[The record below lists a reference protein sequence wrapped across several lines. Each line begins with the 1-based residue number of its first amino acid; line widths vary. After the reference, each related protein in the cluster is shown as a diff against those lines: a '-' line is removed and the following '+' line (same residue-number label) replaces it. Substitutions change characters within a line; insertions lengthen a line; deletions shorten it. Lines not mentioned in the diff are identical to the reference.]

1 MGQCTM
7 LSIAQSAATELWMLL
22 QRGFGGVDMHSPYRQ
37 VCHILGMA
45 LTSQESP
52 DASPIT
58 QEQWQQAKDLS
69 TRIFDQYVLMYFRK
83 PSEMQGLS
91 DDERRRIEVTMGMF
105 LQYLGAPPM
114 RSEDQLLARVK
125 ALYVSFDDV
134 LTREL
139 GFSASNLLHLLDC
152 VKDILQGQFER
163 VWSTYRCA
171 ADCHKQFVAVWRA
184 KGWGMEQVRAEAE
197 RHPVGRAIREHWEAM
212 QDL

>member
-37 VCHILGMA
+37 VCHILGVA
-45 LTSQESP
+45 FTSQESP
-52 DASPIT
+52 NASPIT
-58 QEQWQQAKDLS
+58 QEQWQQVKDLS

-105 LQYLGAPPM
+105 LQYLGAPLM

-125 ALYVSFDDV
+125 ALNVPFDDV
-134 LTREL
+134 LGREL
-139 GFSASNLLHLLDC
+139 GFSASNLLRLLDY
-152 VKDILQGQFER
+152 VKGALQGQL
-163 VWSTYRCA
+163 
-171 ADCHKQFVAVWRA
+171 DRA
-184 KGWGMEQVRAEAE
+184 
-197 RHPVGRAIREHWEAM
+197 
-212 QDL
+212 L